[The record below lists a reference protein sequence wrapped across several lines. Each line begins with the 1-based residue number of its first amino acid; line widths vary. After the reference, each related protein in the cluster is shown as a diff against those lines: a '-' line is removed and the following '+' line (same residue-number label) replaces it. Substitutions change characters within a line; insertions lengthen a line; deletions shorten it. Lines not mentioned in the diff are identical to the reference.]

1 MRRIGVNV
9 ANSFISKNGDWLAG
23 HLVAT
28 KSVVFFLLPKNSHY
42 EATDNKVYMVKTV
55 FGCQMSDIL
64 LFIT

>member
-1 MRRIGVNV
+1 MRWKMRRIGVNV

-55 FGCQMSDIL
+55 FGCQMSN
-64 LFIT
+64 F

>member
-9 ANSFISKNGDWLAG
+9 ANSFGDWLAG

-55 FGCQMSDIL
+55 FGCQMSN
-64 LFIT
+64 F